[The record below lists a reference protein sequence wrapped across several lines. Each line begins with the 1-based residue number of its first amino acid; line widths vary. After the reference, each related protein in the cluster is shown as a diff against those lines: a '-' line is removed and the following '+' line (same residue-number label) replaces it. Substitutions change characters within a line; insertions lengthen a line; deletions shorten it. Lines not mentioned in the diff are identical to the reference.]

1 MFKFVT
7 MRNLCL
13 IAAAIL
19 MSSILMISC
28 GTESKSKHDDEDKT
42 PQANCQG
49 ENEIA
54 VFVSNYEYGMSVEDF
69 VFDVPRF
76 EVKQVEYKYE
86 NDSNASVKL
95 MNYAEEEIEQ
105 GRLDSYV
112 DINIDIR
119 AKDGAKLGA
128 GEYKYNDYD
137 SSLWSRVTLR
147 TSAGIVW
154 FNWVMGMP
162 HQGYVQ
168 IKHICPDEV
177 CGTLNLNVE
186 KPEDEHIGIVKVNG
200 TFSFSTVEE

>member
-1 MFKFVT
+1 

-13 IAAAIL
+13 IAVAIL
-19 MSSILMISC
+19 MSSIFIISC
-28 GTESKSKHDDEDKT
+28 GSESKSKQEDEDKT
-42 PQANCQG
+42 PQAKCQG

-54 VFVSNYEYGMSVEDF
+54 VLVSNYEYGMSVEDF
-69 VFDVPRF
+69 VFDVPKF

-86 NDSNASVKL
+86 NDSNASLKL
-95 MNYAEEEIEQ
+95 MNYTEDEIEH
-105 GRLDSYV
+105 GRQDSHV

-119 AKDGAKLGA
+119 SKDGAKLGA

-147 TSAGIVW
+147 TSAGMVW

-177 CGTLNLNVE
+177 CGTLKLNVE

-200 TFSFSTVEE
+200 NFYYSTLE